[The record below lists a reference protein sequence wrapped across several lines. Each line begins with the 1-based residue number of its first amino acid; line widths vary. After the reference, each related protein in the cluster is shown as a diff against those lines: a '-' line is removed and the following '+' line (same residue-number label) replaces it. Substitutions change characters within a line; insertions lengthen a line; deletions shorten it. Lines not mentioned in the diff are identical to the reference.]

1 MFVYYSG
8 LNESAGAGPLH
19 EVDEFRS
26 GDNSLHQNNEDLQQR
41 QIQQQLQQQ
50 QQQQQHPRLPAL
62 TPLRFGSSNLPNQQP
77 GSHDGLSPPDEHGQ
91 TNFDG
96 VGGADRD
103 GAGSCDGSGN
113 VSAAVADEDGDVQ
126 ILDSGNGGFWSHPAE
141 GTCEVDFHAD
151 NNGPNADDENAA
163 VNSLPLT
170 KAEGLEGEIGG
181 GQVVP
186 FVNHEEEKVR
196 PRLPDTSVLLSF
208 FSCLRRSDMPS
219 FLDASV
225 RNASL

>member
-1 MFVYYSG
+1 MS
-8 LNESAGAGPLH
+8 
-19 EVDEFRS
+19 
-26 GDNSLHQNNEDLQQR
+26 
-41 QIQQQLQQQ
+41 
-50 QQQQQHPRLPAL
+50 
-62 TPLRFGSSNLPNQQP
+62 NQQP

-208 FSCLRRSDMPS
+208 FSCLTRCDMPS